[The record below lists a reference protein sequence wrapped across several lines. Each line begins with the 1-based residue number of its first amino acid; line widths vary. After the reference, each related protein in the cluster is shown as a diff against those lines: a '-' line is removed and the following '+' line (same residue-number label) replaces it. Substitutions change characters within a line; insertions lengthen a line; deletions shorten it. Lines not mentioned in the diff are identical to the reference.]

1 MGKPGH
7 AQVFLPSKIATSR
20 SGSRPQSKTW
30 FHLKHG
36 MWVQTTNNISIDSVV
51 FAGLTPHCHYTFQ
64 LASRCFS
71 IIALPWFSPLSN
83 TWFLVLTQ
91 VDAPVIAGFTNV
103 SNRHTHELCLMVH
116 KSLIGHVLCISDVL
130 TSVLDLHCLL
140 HRLVTSLY
148 HGPVDESVTG
158 LSLLLHHEHGT
169 GGRQSLNCCSWPLLF
184 VTNWRQFCSSLPMDT
199 GKQTDD
205 CFVIH
210 PRSPNKKVMVAHT
223 RLPSVGFWSWS
234 QFLAV
239 SLQVTWVINPAVGFH
254 YFPPGPQLPS

>member
-71 IIALPWFSPLSN
+71 IIALPWFRPPSN

-91 VDAPVIAGFTNV
+91 VDAPVIAWFTNV
-103 SNRHTHELCLMVH
+103 
-116 KSLIGHVLCISDVL
+116 
-130 TSVLDLHCLL
+130 
-140 HRLVTSLY
+140 
-148 HGPVDESVTG
+148 
-158 LSLLLHHEHGT
+158 
-169 GGRQSLNCCSWPLLF
+169 Q
-184 VTNWRQFCSSLPMDT
+184 
-199 GKQTDD
+199 QTDRHMSCVWWSRSHFLD
-205 CFVIH
+205 TCCASRTYWHQFSICTACFVARW
-210 PRSPNKKVMVAHT
+210 PRC
-223 RLPSVGFWSWS
+223 
-234 QFLAV
+234 AV
-239 SLQVTWVINPAVGFH
+239 DL
-254 YFPPGPQLPS
+254 